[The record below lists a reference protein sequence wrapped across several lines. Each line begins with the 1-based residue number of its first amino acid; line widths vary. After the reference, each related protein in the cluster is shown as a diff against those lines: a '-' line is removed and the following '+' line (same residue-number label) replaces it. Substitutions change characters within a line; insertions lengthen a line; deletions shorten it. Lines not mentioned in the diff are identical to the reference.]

1 MLKENRSR
9 QVNFR
14 LTEREFVD
22 LKAKADEAGIT
33 VSTFCQHLATGAK
46 IKKPSFTPEQGRKLL
61 SDLGHIGGNINQ
73 IARGV
78 NESGNIKAETLAEI
92 RSELSLIWDFIVDG
106 KVPKS
111 KTNQKEKLPDK
122 TENKICPKCGQKMLV
137 RKGQHGSFWGCTS
150 FPNCRYTEPIE

>member
-22 LKAKADEAGIT
+22 LKAKADEAGMT

-111 KTNQKEKLPDK
+111 KTNQK
-122 TENKICPKCGQKMLV
+122 G
-137 RKGQHGSFWGCTS
+137 
-150 FPNCRYTEPIE
+150 